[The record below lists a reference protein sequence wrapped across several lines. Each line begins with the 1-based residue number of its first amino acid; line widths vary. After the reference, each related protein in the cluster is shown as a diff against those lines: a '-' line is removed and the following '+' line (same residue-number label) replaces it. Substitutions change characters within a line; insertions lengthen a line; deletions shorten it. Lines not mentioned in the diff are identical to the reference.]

1 MFEAERAR
9 SRQIWM
15 ENALKAE
22 FAKAEERERRV
33 EIKGGDHV
41 QLLAEKRWYFTTLVY
56 SVDRMA
62 E

>member
-33 EIKGGDHV
+33 EIKGGRSRSVTGGEAVVLH
-41 QLLAEKRWYFTTLVY
+41 QPGLLVKH
-56 SVDRMA
+56 S
-62 E
+62 